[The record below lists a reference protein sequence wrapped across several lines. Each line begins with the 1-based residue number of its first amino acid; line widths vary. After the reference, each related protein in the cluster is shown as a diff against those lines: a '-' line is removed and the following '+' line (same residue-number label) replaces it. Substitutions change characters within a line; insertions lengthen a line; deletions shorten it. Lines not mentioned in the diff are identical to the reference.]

1 MRGKHLVACLAAVF
15 CMGGILC
22 ACQRQE
28 NAKEARKVS
37 LELMVRKREDMES
50 MRLVTEAFHRAQDE
64 IEIVLNF
71 VPNVDTELKIRAM
84 EGTLPD
90 LIQVNGLQARECMEF
105 VQGGYFRDLTGE
117 ACMEQV
123 RDDLLPYISYD
134 GTMPFFPMTLSYEGI
149 YVNEELMAEAGY
161 EIPRTYE
168 ELIETACDI
177 QSRGETAFLFSDR
190 DDWSV
195 RMCWENIETARR
207 GSSKEFWELVAE
219 GEASFE
225 TDPVTLSSLDRMKE
239 IREFGQPNALQ
250 TGYDE
255 AVSAYAAGEA
265 YFFVQGSWCYQA
277 LLQKNAKLQ
286 LQLIPFPVADGEEQ
300 HVTFWADSNLAVSTQ
315 SSHPREALKFLEFLS
330 NPENLEI
337 YANAQHTFGC
347 VEDMENVVPYA
358 DEVRNLAEQGK
369 MVYEAVGL
377 PGEVSRFRD
386 ESIQEILLDPS
397 GEAQLRYLQE
407 YTEKLREYG
416 DDYLEMEGRTG

>member
-1 MRGKHLVACLAAVF
+1 M
-15 CMGGILC
+15 
-22 ACQRQE
+22 
-28 NAKEARKVS
+28 
-37 LELMVRKREDMES
+37 
-50 MRLVTEAFHRAQDE
+50 
-64 IEIVLNF
+64 
-71 VPNVDTELKIRAM
+71 
-84 EGTLPD
+84 
-90 LIQVNGLQARECMEF
+90 
-105 VQGGYFRDLTGE
+105 
-117 ACMEQV
+117 
-123 RDDLLPYISYD
+123 
-134 GTMPFFPMTLSYEGI
+134 
-149 YVNEELMAEAGY
+149 
-161 EIPRTYE
+161 
-168 ELIETACDI
+168 
-177 QSRGETAFLFSDR
+177 
-190 DDWSV
+190 
-195 RMCWENIETARR
+195 
-207 GSSKEFWELVAE
+207 
-219 GEASFE
+219 
-225 TDPVTLSSLDRMKE
+225 
-239 IREFGQPNALQ
+239 
-250 TGYDE
+250 
-255 AVSAYAAGEA
+255 
-265 YFFVQGSWCYQA
+265 QGSWCYQA